1 MKKIPVLL
9 LSIFLLSGCAS
20 DSEMVEKTSKAS
32 IYFVADTP
40 RGFKLFSER
49 RDFMQSANF
58 AQNVISDLVS
68 GKIVPNDAD
77 YANLW
82 GSTNSVNSI
91 VTSGEIATI
100 DLATISLNVGS
111 ESEQRAIDQIV
122 WTYLD
127 LMPSI
132 KVVRFLVNGETIESF
147 AGHVDT
153 TGDFT
158 RAPSY
163 EVLNP
168 LQISSITEDEVL
180 SNPIKISG
188 EACTFEA
195 NVLWRLSKDG
205 VIIEEA
211 PTTAATACPDRSAW
225 SVELDKLDAGNYKF
239 EVLEYSAEDGSLF
252 AIDDKDFTVK

>member
-9 LSIFLLSGCAS
+9 LSIFLLTGCVNS
-20 DSEMVEKTSKAS
+20 SEIVEETTKAS

-40 RGFKLFSER
+40 RGFKLFSETR
-49 RDFMQSANF
+49 EFPQSADF
-58 AQNVISDLVS
+58 VQSVISDLVS
-68 GKIVPNDAD
+68 GKITPNDTD

-91 VTSGEIATI
+91 VISDAIATI
-100 DLATISLNVGS
+100 DLGAISLNVGS

-132 KVVRFLVNGETIESF
+132 KAVRFSVNGETVESF

-205 VIIEEA
+205 VVIDEA

-225 SVELDKLDAGNYKF
+225 NVELGELSAGNYKF

-252 AIDDKDFTVK
+252 AIDDKNFKVK